1 MRAYVQIGY
10 GTADVLREAELPTPE
25 PTDGEVLVR
34 VRAAS
39 VAAGDVYLMR
49 GKPFVA
55 RLAVGFPSP
64 RRDYIVGLDFAGVVE
79 KVGAGVTGFTAG
91 DEVFG
96 ECKGA
101 CAEFA
106 RAETRRI
113 ARKPAGIS
121 FEQAAAV
128 PTSACTALQALRDS
142 GRVRSGMR
150 VLINGASGGVGTYT
164 VQMAK
169 ALGAEVTAVCG
180 TRNVELVRSLGAD
193 HVIDYTREDFTD
205 SELRYDVIIDN
216 VANYSLHRARRA
228 LAPGGIHVPS
238 SGAAGIWW
246 IIKAALTAP
255 FVASQ
260 GKPFLALTVTDD
272 LEAIASM
279 IEAGT
284 IAPVIDKAYS
294 FAEVPAAFGYVDTGH
309 ANGKVVITVGLD
321 GM

>member
-1 MRAYVQIGY
+1 MRAYVQTGY
-10 GTADVLREAELPTPE
+10 GKADVLQTAELPIPE
-25 PTDGEVLVR
+25 PAADEVVVA

-49 GKPFVA
+49 GRPFVA
-55 RLAVGFPSP
+55 RFAVGFPSP
-64 RRDYIVGLDFAGVVE
+64 RRDYVVGLDFAGVVE
-79 KVGAGVTGFTAG
+79 KVGSGVTDFSAG
-91 DEVFG
+91 DEVHG

-101 CAEFA
+101 CAEFT
-106 RAETRRI
+106 RADAHKI
-113 ARKPAGIS
+113 ARKPAGVS

-128 PTSACTALQALRDS
+128 PTSACTALQALRDQ
-142 GRVRSGMR
+142 GHVRSGMR
-150 VLINGASGGVGTYT
+150 VLINGASGGVGTYA

-169 ALGAEVTAVCG
+169 ALGAEVTGVCG
-180 TRNVELVRSLGAD
+180 TRNIELVRSLGAD

-205 SELRYDVIIDN
+205 GGPRYDVIIDN
-216 VANYSLHRARRA
+216 VASHSLHRARRA

-238 SGAAGIWW
+238 SGAAGMWW

-260 GKPFLALTVTDD
+260 GKPFLALAVTDD
-272 LEAIASM
+272 LEAIAVM

-284 IAPVIDKAYS
+284 VAPVIDKAYS

-309 ANGKVVITVGLD
+309 ANGKVVITVGPD
-321 GM
+321 GT